1 MFSRHRWDKEM
12 MNRDEEYNR
21 LHDHCQAL
29 GRERDALQRELNKWQ
44 GLTRMMSH
52 FDICT
57 SARIECNICAEARQ
71 AYVEA
76 LSQ

>member
-1 MFSRHRWDKEM
+1 MRNPDQ
-12 MNRDEEYNR
+12 EYDR

-29 GRERDALQRELNKWQ
+29 ARERDWLQIEVTKWQ
-44 GLTRMMSH
+44 GLARMMSH

-57 SARIECNICAEARQ
+57 SARIECNICAEARIT
-71 AYVEA
+71 YLEA